1 MANNPIPYKAL
12 ISPDDSISNLIRL
25 LDETNDAYLNLSKN
39 IKTEALQISAS
50 LRKVSGA
57 TEVGRDAIRK
67 ATEEAERLRAINK
80 ELAAGNNR
88 LTQEIERL
96 KAAQA
101 EANKAMTEAVN
112 AGNRQVQT
120 NKVEAKSYAELKD
133 AIDKQSGSIE
143 VNAKKLRGYKDAISA
158 IKKDIKGYYKEIDKA
173 RKERDKY
180 NNGLDEYN
188 EYNQE
193 VERLQGK
200 IEKLILAREELKSS
214 QSQYTQNLKNAI
226 KIEQA
231 AAGSM
236 DAMSQELGR
245 MRMLYRAIS
254 KEERDGAFGEEL
266 LSAIQ
271 KTDTELKAL
280 DASIGNHQRNV
291 GNYSGALENA
301 FGGFEEKIKEAL
313 HLNNAFGESL
323 IALGK
328 GGTDGATAMS
338 ALKTNTTAFLNTLK
352 MLASNPV
359 FLTIAGVAGAG
370 MAFKFWFDYNKGL
383 MEATRLTQ
391 QFTGKEGDSLKAY
404 RNQVQA
410 VADAFNVD
418 FKETLISVNAVA
430 QQFGISYDEALKMI
444 QDGFVA
450 GGNASGRF
458 LDTLKEYPAYFSEA
472 GITAEQFIAIIAQTE
487 KMGVFSDK
495 GVDAIKEANLRLRE
509 MTTAT
514 AEALDGIGI
523 SSVQVQKDLQTGAKT
538 TFDVMQEIS
547 ARLAELPDNAASVG
561 TAIADIFGGP
571 GEDAG
576 LRYLRTLKD
585 ISTNLDEVK
594 GETGVLGQLQEEQL
608 QSQIELQ
615 NALSG
620 LFDMTGGNFETMS
633 GNIRIFINDG
643 LVLLI
648 KYLIRVINYWR
659 EWYNESVKARV
670 AVEGIIFL
678 VKTLGQLIVNVGKTT
693 LNVIALC
700 SKAMLKLFNRDFS
713 GAFNAVREAWKT
725 IGSGVTDI
733 VSTAISDAKKGI
745 DNFNKKVPP
754 ITIPVNV
761 GDTPKQPTTTNRPVT
776 TNRPKTTTMND
787 GGKSTGN
794 QQAKAVEE
802 AYKKNLAATRKY
814 QDAMLALEKDE
825 WEKRRK
831 QTIYQYARQIE
842 DLRHQLEMDKTLN
855 VQGVAAINA
864 TIQAL
869 EKKQTEALLDIE
881 RDQQMR
887 ELEVMR
893 DTLNLRLSMVE
904 KGSAEELRLRMAL
917 LDNEQQSALL
927 ANSAKP
933 ESERQTTAD
942 ITGAFSAKKNNVAG
956 EYVSLDDLGQSQE
969 QRRLAELQAERE
981 FIDELLAMN
990 ADGQIQFTG
999 QEIAQLDERAAVIG
1013 KEMQDILA
1021 KNANEVLD
1029 SALSMLDGISIDF
1042 TNPIDATQKMSE
1054 AFLNLK
1060 DAFNSGDLKDQI
1072 QAVTATLNIMT
1083 EALMAGANAEVEL
1096 ANRAVEA
1103 ADKQVEAA
1111 QKALDAEMEAR
1122 ANGYANN
1129 AEDAQRELEL
1139 AKKTQEKALK
1149 DQKKAQKQQEKI
1161 QTLQQITNLVG
1172 ATALIWSQLGFPSAI
1187 PAVAIMWA
1195 SFAAA
1200 KVKAAQLA
1208 KADSGDSESY
1218 GDGTVELLNGGS
1230 HQSGNDIDLGRKP
1243 DGTRRRA
1250 EGGEFFAVIN
1260 KRGSRRYRRLIPD
1273 VINSLNAG
1281 TFANKYLNA
1290 YEGGRNVDINV
1301 NNSADLRDL
1310 GKDVREIRNQNMRRM
1325 YVDGNGM
1332 TIEIYKN
1339 LTRRRKR

>member
-1 MANNPIPYKAL
+1 MANNPIPYRLL

-25 LDETNDAYLNLSKN
+25 LEDLIGVYLNLSK
-39 IKTEALQISAS
+39 IIQTEALKISAS

-57 TEVGRDAIRK
+57 TEAGREAIRK

-80 ELAAGNNR
+80 ELAASNNR
-88 LTQEIERL
+88 LTQEIERI

-120 NKVEAKSYAELKD
+120 NKAEAKSYAKLKD
-133 AIDKQSGSIE
+133 AIDNTVKNNVHGLVTLQKETANYKKQLKQLEKQYQNTTDAARKSELISQMT
-143 VNAKKLRGYKDAISA
+143 AISENIERNKIA
-158 IKKDIKGYYKEIDKA
+158 MSDLRQVMKNNIK
-173 RKERDKY
+173 
-180 NNGLDEYN
+180 
-188 EYNQE
+188 
-193 VERLQGK
+193 V
-200 IEKLILAREELKSS
+200 
-214 QSQYTQNLKNAI
+214 
-226 KIEQA
+226 EQA

-254 KEERDGAFGEEL
+254 EEERDGAFGKEL

-271 KTDTELKAL
+271 KTDTKLKAL

-301 FGGFEEKIKEAL
+301 FGGFEAKIKEAL

-430 QQFGISYDEALKMI
+430 QQFGISYDDALKMI

-538 TFDVMQEIS
+538 TFDVMQDIS
-547 ARLAELPDNAASVG
+547 ERLAELPDNAASVG

-620 LFDMTGGNFETMS
+620 LFDKTGGKFETMS

-678 VKTLGQLIVNVGKTT
+678 VKTLGQLIFNVGKTT

-713 GAFNAVREAWKT
+713 GAFNAVGEALKT

-754 ITIPVNV
+754 ITIPVNM
-761 GDTPKQPTTTNRPVT
+761 GDTPKQPTANRPVT

-842 DLRHQLEMDKTLN
+842 DLRHQLETDKTLN

-869 EKKQTEALLDIE
+869 EKKQTEALLNIE
-881 RDQQMR
+881 RDRQMR

-893 DTLNLRLSMVE
+893 ETLNLRLSMVE

-956 EYVSLDDLGQSQE
+956 EYVSLDELGQSQE
-969 QRRLAELQAERE
+969 QRRLAELEAERE
-981 FIDELLAMN
+981 FINELLAMN
-990 ADGQIQFTG
+990 ANGQIQLTG

-1013 KEMQDILA
+1013 KETQDILA

-1042 TNPIDATQKMSE
+1042 TDPIDATQKMSK

-1060 DAFNSGDLKDQI
+1060 DAFKSGNLKDQI

-1149 DQKKAQKQQEKI
+1149 DQKKAQKQQEQI

-1172 ATALIWSQLGFPSAI
+1172 ATALIWSQLGFPAAI

-1310 GKDVREIRNQNMRRM
+1310 GKDVRDIRNQNMRRM
-1325 YVDGNGM
+1325 YVDGNGT